1 MVNSLETA
9 AIAKMPLQ
17 RRKEGV
23 KIDRK
28 ADLINQTLF
37 RKKIQDF
44 FCG

>member
-1 MVNSLETA
+1 MENSLETV

-23 KIDRK
+23 KIDRE
-28 ADLINQTLF
+28 ADLINQTPF